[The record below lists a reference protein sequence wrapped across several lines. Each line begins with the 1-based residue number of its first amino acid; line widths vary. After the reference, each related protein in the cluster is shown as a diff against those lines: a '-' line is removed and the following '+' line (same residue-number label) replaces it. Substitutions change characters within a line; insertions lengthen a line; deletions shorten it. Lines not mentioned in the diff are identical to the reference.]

1 MRKRALLAFIMLA
14 GAAFLAGAA
23 GAGSAAMAAGV
34 QAKAKLPKNLAGLNG
49 PFDLVSELKPEVR
62 YYIQES
68 TVIRMG
74 FDGKRI
80 SSETFTLKLK
90 CVPAALSGK
99 GGDEYTCAEMRIR
112 SADGTTAT
120 IPALA
125 GWTYVFKGTAS
136 GLDAQ
141 GQVFGIPHAKF
152 EGLADSRGA
161 ELSAIATYPVYNSFI
176 DFHGFND
183 AFARPVMGGK
193 GVQDLKAIGQKII
206 HAAAGTEP
214 PVNLGKGIK
223 EGSFFKN
230 GEVVLALKGLS
241 LVDGAACA
249 VIGFDSGESTL
260 KMIMPMTADKD
271 IVTVGGSD
279 YLGDI
284 YVDLATRWV
293 RKVTLDEFVLTE
305 TSLPAMGQGPAAQG
319 QKIQAYTIRHL
330 RTRMV
335 SREGFEK

>member
-1 MRKRALLAFIMLA
+1 MKKTILVLIAILACVAFLT
-14 GAAFLAGAA
+14 GAAVAESVAAAA
-23 GAGSAAMAAGV
+23 GG
-34 QAKAKLPKNLAGLNG
+34 QTKAKLPKNLAGLNG
-49 PFDLVSELKPEVR
+49 PFDLAGELKPEVR

-68 TVIRMG
+68 AVVRMG
-74 FDGKRI
+74 VDGKRI

-90 CVPAALSGK
+90 CVPAVLSGK

-112 SADGTTAT
+112 SADGTTAA

-125 GWTYVFKGTAS
+125 GWTYVFKSMAS
-136 GLDAQ
+136 GLDDQ

-152 EGLADSRGA
+152 EGLVDSRGA
-161 ELSAIATYPVYNSFI
+161 ALSAIASYPVYNSFI

-183 AFARPVMGGK
+183 VFARPIPSGK
-193 GVQDLKAIGQKII
+193 GIQDLKTIGQGII
-206 HAAAGTEP
+206 HSAAGTEP

-223 EGSFFKN
+223 KGSFFKN
-230 GEVVLALKGLS
+230 GEVVLVLKGLG

-319 QKIQAYTIRHL
+319 QKILAYNVRHL

-335 SREGFEK
+335 SREEFEK